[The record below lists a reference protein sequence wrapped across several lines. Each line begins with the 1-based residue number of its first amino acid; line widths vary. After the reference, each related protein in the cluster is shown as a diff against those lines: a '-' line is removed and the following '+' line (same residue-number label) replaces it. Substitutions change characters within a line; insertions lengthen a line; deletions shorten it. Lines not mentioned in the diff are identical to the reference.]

1 MRKPLVIAATVIF
14 ASLVILPQAAFAD
27 DENGDDSSWE
37 SIYNQGNEDQAPNQ
51 PPFDPNHKPP
61 FDPNHKHR
69 KLEHQYGEVDH
80 VGVPPIVIRPGVQ
93 PDPGTFELPITPS
106 NVIPSPGV
114 STLGEVEESTS
125 ANSTTEEVQEFIATK
140 LGVTFISTNETQT
153 ILPSNINPAKSSP
166 IQIRELVLTTK
177 TPADEFLD
185 GAVVFGS
192 GLGVLAIGLLGI
204 TGFSALKL
212 RREAK
217 TD

>member
-1 MRKPLVIAATVIF
+1 MRKPLALAATVIF

-27 DENGDDSSWE
+27 DENGDDSSWQ

-51 PPFDPNHKPP
+51 PSVDPK
-61 FDPNHKHR
+61 HKHQ
-69 KLEHQYGEVDH
+69 KLEHQYGDVEQ
-80 VGVPPIVIRPGVQ
+80 VGVPLIAIRPGVQ

-106 NVIPSPGV
+106 NVVPSPGV
-114 STLGEVEESTS
+114 STLGEVEETTS
-125 ANSTTEEVQEFIATK
+125 ANSATEEAQEFIATK
-140 LGVTFISTNETQT
+140 LGVTFISQSEGQT
-153 ILPSNINPAKSSP
+153 VLPSKINPAKSTP

-185 GAVVFGS
+185 SAMVFGA
-192 GLGVLAIGLLGI
+192 GLGVLAVGLLGV

>member
-37 SIYNQGNEDQAPNQ
+37 SVYNQGNEDKAPNQ
-51 PPFDPNHKPP
+51 PPFDPNHK
-61 FDPNHKHR
+61 HK
-69 KLEHQYGEVDH
+69 KLENQYGEVDQ

-106 NVIPSPGV
+106 NVVPSPGV

-125 ANSTTEEVQEFIATK
+125 ANSATEEAQEFIATK
-140 LGVTFISTNETQT
+140 LGVTFISQSENQT
-153 ILPSNINPAKSSP
+153 ILPSKINPAKSSP

-185 GAVVFGS
+185 GAVVFGV
-192 GLGVLAIGLLGI
+192 GLGALAIGLLGI

>member
-1 MRKPLVIAATVIF
+1 MRKPLALAATVIF

-27 DENGDDSSWE
+27 DENGDDSSWQ

-51 PPFDPNHKPP
+51 PSVDPK
-61 FDPNHKHR
+61 HKHQ
-69 KLEHQYGEVDH
+69 KLEHQYGDVDQ
-80 VGVPPIVIRPGVQ
+80 VGVPPIAIRPGVQ

-106 NVIPSPGV
+106 NVVPSPGV

-125 ANSTTEEVQEFIATK
+125 ANSATEEVQEFIATK

-153 ILPSNINPAKSSP
+153 ILPSKINPAKSSP
-166 IQIRELVLTTK
+166 IQIRELVLTSK

-185 GAVVFGS
+185 GAVVFGA

>member
-37 SIYNQGNEDQAPNQ
+37 SIYNQGNEDQTPNQ
-51 PPFDPNHKPP
+51 PP

-106 NVIPSPGV
+106 NVVPSPGV

-125 ANSTTEEVQEFIATK
+125 ANSATEEVQEFIATK

-153 ILPSNINPAKSSP
+153 ILPSKINPAKSSP

-185 GAVVFGS
+185 GAMVFGA

>member
-1 MRKPLVIAATVIF
+1 MRKPLALAATVIF

-27 DENGDDSSWE
+27 DENGDDSSWQ
-37 SIYNQGNEDQAPNQ
+37 SIYNQGNEDHAPNQ
-51 PPFDPNHKPP
+51 PPFDPK
-61 FDPNHKHR
+61 HKHQ
-69 KLEHQYGEVDH
+69 KLEHQYGDVDQ
-80 VGVPPIVIRPGVQ
+80 VGVPPIAIRPGVQ

-106 NVIPSPGV
+106 NVVPSPGV
-114 STLGEVEESTS
+114 STLGEVEETTS
-125 ANSTTEEVQEFIATK
+125 ANSATEEAQEFIATK
-140 LGVTFISTNETQT
+140 LGVTFISQSEGQT
-153 ILPSNINPAKSSP
+153 VLPSKINPAKSTP

-185 GAVVFGS
+185 SAMVFGA
-192 GLGVLAIGLLGI
+192 GLGVLAVGLLGV